1 MNISSCFRRTALAL
15 GLLFLLST
23 LAGCATRKIDW
34 GTRVGNYTFDQAV
47 IEMGPPAKQ
56 ATLQD
61 GTLVAEW
68 MTHRGYSE
76 TYYPPGYGYRYRHY
90 GPVYGPPIVTTS
102 PDVFLRLTFS
112 PDGQLVA
119 WKKVAL

>member
-1 MNISSCFRRTALAL
+1 MNSSLWLRRTTFSV
-15 GLLFLLST
+15 GLLLLLSI

-34 GTRVGNYTFDQAV
+34 GARVGNYTFDQAV
-47 IEMGPPAKQ
+47 IEMGPPTKQ

-68 MTHRGYSE
+68 MTQRGYSE
-76 TYYPPGYGYRYRHY
+76 TYYPPGYGYRYRSY

-112 PDGQLVA
+112 PDGQLVS